1 MKISLDK
8 QDKMHYINISNHY
21 KRSNETGTKV
31 SDHIKS
37 KKRKGE
43 YHYEEMGLYSM
54 RLCL

>member
-1 MKISLDK
+1 MTNKTKCIILISVIITIID
-8 QDKMHYINISNHY
+8 Y
-21 KRSNETGTKV
+21 KKSNETGTKV

-37 KKRKGE
+37 KKRKGD